1 MNGCKFQFVTRQAVA
16 CIVGALLIAPSAQ
29 VSPAAATSCAF
40 VPATRGTLAEVVAE
54 PGLILVANVVAIH
67 QGGTPMVDTF
77 AVQEIIRPPAEGQSP
92 LDGRIF
98 TTPSLPE
105 CWMPLLPGD
114 RIIAIFPQ
122 PDTLTPLRSVVWRV
136 GSGGLVQQISFQDV
150 TEVPSSATALIDAL
164 RWLTTRAPNTST
176 EPSRVDGAASVAEL
190 VLLGLVSLASSL
202 LAWRPRWISLPRDRR
217 RGP

>member
-1 MNGCKFQFVTRQAVA
+1 MR
-16 CIVGALLIAPSAQ
+16 
-29 VSPAAATSCAF
+29 
-40 VPATRGTLAEVVAE
+40 ATRGTLAEVVAE
-54 PGLILVANVVAIH
+54 PGLILVATVVAIH

-105 CWMPLLPGD
+105 CWMPLLPGV

-150 TEVPSSATALIDAL
+150 TEVPSSAAALIDAL
-164 RWLTTRAPNTST
+164 RWLTTRAPNTWT

-190 VLLGLVSLASSL
+190 VLL
-202 LAWRPRWISLPRDRR
+202 
-217 RGP
+217 